1 METVGIIAVAI
12 IGFGLVSQRV
22 QRGVVT
28 PPMVFVLFG
37 ILVGP
42 RALGL
47 VDASLE
53 SHWIYLLAELALIL
67 VLFTDAARIDLQ
79 LLCRE
84 HDLPIRMLLLGLP
97 LTIALGTMVG
107 ALLFGQFSIWE
118 AAVLAA
124 MLAPTD
130 AALGQAVVSNPR
142 VPVRIRQ
149 ALNVESGLND
159 GMMLPVLLV
168 LVATVGAAEPDQTAA
183 YWVRFAALQVTLGPL
198 VGLAVGY
205 GCGKVVDRAAAS
217 GWMSRTFEQL
227 SAIGIALLAFS
238 LAEAVGGNGFIAVF
252 CAGLA
257 VGNFVRRL
265 CTHLYEFA
273 EAEGQLLTL
282 LIFLVFGVAM
292 VPVALDHVDMV
303 VVLYALLSLTV
314 VRMVPVALS
323 LLGKRLRG
331 DTIVFLGW
339 FGPRG
344 IASILFALLVV
355 EESELSSRE
364 EILAIVVVVVLLSVL
379 AHGLTASPAAR
390 WYAARVEDP
399 DPGMTEHDMVR
410 EMPLRLSSPSQT
422 DAPRS

>member
-1 METVGIIAVAI
+1 METAGIIVVAAGI
-12 IGFGLVSQRV
+12 IGFGLISQRV
-22 QRGVVT
+22 QRGIVT

-37 ILVGP
+37 LLVGP
-42 RALGL
+42 RALGFI
-47 VDASLE
+47 DADLE
-53 SHWIYLLAELALIL
+53 SGWVHLLAELALIM

-79 LLCRE
+79 LLRRE
-84 HDLPIRMLLLGLP
+84 HDLPVCMLLLGLP
-97 LTIALGTMVG
+97 MTIALGTLVG
-107 ALLFGQFSIWE
+107 AWLFDGFNVWE

-124 MLAPTD
+124 ILAPTD

-159 GMMLPVLLV
+159 GIMLPVLLI
-168 LVATVGAAEPDQTAA
+168 LVAWAGATEPDQTAA
-183 YWVRFAALQVTLGPL
+183 HWARFAILQVTLGPL
-198 VGLAVGY
+198 IGLAVGY
-205 GCGKVVDRAAAS
+205 LCGKVVDRASVS
-217 GWMSRTFEQL
+217 GWMNHTFEQL
-227 SAIGIALLAFS
+227 SALGIALLAFS
-238 LAEAVGGNGFIAVF
+238 LAEAAGGNGFIAAF

-257 VGNFVRRL
+257 VGNFARRL
-265 CTHLYEFA
+265 CTRLYEFA

-292 VPVALDHVDMV
+292 VPIALDHVDTV

-314 VRMVPVALS
+314 VRMIPVALS

-355 EESELSSRE
+355 DESMLSSRE
-364 EILAIVVVVVLLSVL
+364 EIQAIVVAVVLLSVF

-390 WYAARVEDP
+390 WYADRLGEP
-399 DPGMTEHDMVR
+399 EPGMTEHDTVA
-410 EMPLRLSSPSQT
+410 EMPLRLGSSVPDS
-422 DAPRS
+422 